1 MSKEKHIK
9 KLEYLI
15 ERLKREPIDS
25 MIGRVSKT
33 IKIYNIMR
41 KIKQLRRSK

>member
-15 ERLKREPIDS
+15 ERLKREPNGS
-25 MIGRVSKT
+25 MIGKVSKT

-41 KIKQLRRSK
+41 KIKELKRSK